1 MNNIYIARTAESPEI
16 DFDFTCHTLNMNGES
31 YPENASEFFRPILIT
46 LETYLKSISNSDII
60 FNFQLTYFNSAS
72 TKMLYNIFE
81 LLNESAN
88 SNNNRIT
95 LNWYHDEEDDTILEF
110 GMDVQEDFQGLNV
123 KPIIL
128 DIAKEA

>member
-1 MNNIYIARTAESPEI
+1 MNNIYIARTAESPEV
-16 DFDFTCHTLNMNGES
+16 DFDFTCHILNMGGES

-46 LETYLKSISNSDII
+46 LETYLKLISNCDVI

-88 SNNNRIT
+88 SNDNRIT